1 MSTKKMTEYEIN
13 YLVLQSRTKDLEK
26 IREKMK
32 KLISEMGA
40 EVIKE
45 KNYQKRKLAYE
56 IRHELYG
63 FYTVLRF
70 QTEDRDI
77 IGKLTHEINLIP
89 EVSRFIIVRAEEL
102 PPLKTKEEEEK
113 EKEQQ
118 AEKVDQKTTIRHEEI
133 DKVIQQQKKQEVAG
147 STANLAET
155 KEEKSEDKMA
165 EASSELSLELS
176 SDEEAKEEAKKD
188 SGNLKEEKQ
197 EKKLK
202 NEATKSTPETN
213 QTEELKTKKVIP
225 STQDEDKSPSKEP
238 KKDDGLE
245 ELDKKLDEILN
256 I

>member
-1 MSTKKMTEYEIN
+1 MTEYEIN

-40 EVIKE
+40 RVIKE

-56 IRHELYG
+56 IKHELYG

-70 QTEDRDI
+70 QTENHDI
-77 IGKLTHEINLIP
+77 ISKLTHELNLIP

-113 EKEQQ
+113 ERQ

-133 DKVIQQQKKQEVAG
+133 DKVIQQQQKQETVDSAADLTETKKKDEKISAVEKAEISSKISSKEEFEESSDDLKEKKQEQ
-147 STANLAET
+147 
-155 KEEKSEDKMA
+155 EK
-165 EASSELSLELS
+165 
-176 SDEEAKEEAKKD
+176 
-188 SGNLKEEKQ
+188 GLKEEIQKT
-197 EKKLK
+197 
-202 NEATKSTPETN
+202 APETK
-213 QTEELKTKKVIP
+213 QKEELKTEKITS
-225 STQDEDKSPSKEP
+225 STEDQDNSTSKEF
-238 KKDDGLE
+238 KKEDGLE